1 MISNHSGFELEC
13 IDGRD
18 DFLRIPLSPI
28 VPNIIGNGPDG
39 AGRAVGEI
47 PQDQGFL
54 TFTIVEGRVLLED
67 GLIDGP
73 ELRVNGQPVEGNV
86 MLGPEDIIRIGQ
98 SIWRVHMP
106 ANEAPKAA
114 EKKPDRLQSFVGLE
128 RLEDHFSLSD
138 LFGEVFRRK
147 SARDMEDQLLTGTSR
162 HKPALLD
169 FEIGWAR
176 PWLFA
181 RFLAVSIVLG
191 LVMSYAMNRFDNP
204 LMLPGIMFIGTFAM
218 PLSVL
223 IFFMEMNTPR
233 NISIFRII
241 SALFAG
247 GVASLVVTL
256 FLFERLSLLSD
267 ILGASS
273 AGIIEESAK
282 LAVVIILFGRDDSF
296 RWGQNGMLLGAAI
309 GCGFAAFESAGYAF
323 HLLVQTDFSLEAFSQ
338 NIIMRAVHSPF
349 THIIW
354 TANAAAAL
362 WFVKG
367 DKPFSISMLRKRLF
381 VRVFVSSML
390 LHMLWN
396 APLGVFPIPV
406 FLDLKYLLLG
416 MLGLSISLR
425 LIQLGLRQIMDARRL
440 EIERLANT

>member
-1 MISNHSGFELEC
+1 MTSINKDFELEC

-28 VPNIIGNGPDG
+28 VPNIIGNGPAG

-47 PQDQGFL
+47 PHDQGYL
-54 TFTIVEGRVLLED
+54 TFTIVEGQVLLED
-67 GLIDGP
+67 ELIDGP
-73 ELRVNGQPVEGNV
+73 ELRVNGQPVMGSV
-86 MLGPEDIIRIGQ
+86 MLGPEDILRIGQ

-106 ANEAPKAA
+106 EKDTTKAPDN
-114 EKKPDRLQSFVGLE
+114 KPDRLHSFVGLE
-128 RLEDHFSLSD
+128 RLEDRFSLAD
-138 LFGEVFRRK
+138 LFGEVFRKK

-181 RFLAVSIVLG
+181 RLLAVSLVLG

-256 FLFERLSLLSD
+256 FLFERLPLLSD

-323 HLLVQTDFSLEAFSQ
+323 NLLVESDYSLAVFSQ
-338 NIIMRAVHSPF
+338 NIIMRAVHAPF

-367 DKPFSISMLRKRLF
+367 DQPFSVSMLRKRLF

-396 APLGVFPIPV
+396 APIGIFPIPV

-425 LIQLGLRQIMDARRL
+425 LIQLGLRQIMDERQK
-440 EIERLANT
+440 EIERLAST

>member
-1 MISNHSGFELEC
+1 MISNHNGFELEC

-39 AGRAVGEI
+39 LGRAVEEI
-47 PQDQGFL
+47 PQDRGYL
-54 TFTIVEGRVLLED
+54 TFTIVDGQVLLED
-67 GLIDGP
+67 GLVNGL
-73 ELRVNGQPVEGNV
+73 ELRVNGQPVAGNV
-86 MLGPEDIIRIGQ
+86 LLGPEDIIRIGQ
-98 SIWRVHMP
+98 SIWRIHMP
-106 ANEAPKAA
+106 VKDAPKAA
-114 EKKPDRLQSFVGLE
+114 DKKTDSLHSFVGLE
-128 RLEDHFSLSD
+128 RLEDRFKLAD
-138 LFGEVFRRK
+138 LFGEVFRKK

-162 HKPALLD
+162 HKPDLLD

-181 RFLAVSIVLG
+181 RFLVVSIVLG
-191 LVMSYAMNRFDNP
+191 LAMTYAMNRFDNP

-241 SALFAG
+241 SAVFAG
-247 GVASLVVTL
+247 GIASLLVTL

-282 LAVVIILFGRDDSF
+282 LAVVILLFGRDDAF

-323 HLLVQTDFSLEAFSQ
+323 NLLVESDYSLAAFSQ
-338 NIIMRAVHSPF
+338 NIIMRAVHAPF
-349 THIIW
+349 THIVW

-367 DKPFSISMLRKRLF
+367 DRPFSLSMLRKRLF
-381 VRVFVSSML
+381 VRVFKSSML

-406 FLDLKYLLLG
+406 FLDLRFLLLG
-416 MLGLSISLR
+416 MVGLSISLR
-425 LIQLGLRQIMDARRL
+425 LIQLGLRQIMDERSR
-440 EIERLANT
+440 EIERLAST